1 MAFSERRA
9 RRYNNPRG
17 TKLSPWL
24 LIGICLGAALLV
36 TIVIGNILTLTLD
49 DETYR
54 ELTQGKTPETEANG
68 GIKTSVPALRAEPFR
83 LGDSV
88 ESLVD
93 RSHVSVL
100 LNNPQGVLQYD
111 SPVAQYQGMQGN
123 AEVSLLDKMSEL
135 SVFASYISGVFYP
148 QAFAQEDSDV
158 RYAMGA
164 EEAVLLRE
172 FLRSGGAEVVLLNLP
187 LNGEQLN
194 AVVEY
199 LRTLKAMVGNAA
211 VGVAV
216 PCETV
221 LGADGGKILET
232 LLSVCDFC
240 ALDASKLSVGDVTD
254 KAEEIRDEML
264 ADAKKLMV
272 PYDYYLRQYDMRL
285 LMRPQQTALQEAL
298 DELNIKNY
306 QIVDG

>member
-1 MAFSERRA
+1 MAFSERRM
-9 RRYNNPRG
+9 RRYNTRVP
-17 TKLSPWL
+17 KLSPWL
-24 LIGICLGAALLV
+24 LLGICVGAALLATV
-36 TIVIGNILTLTLD
+36 VIGNILTLTLD

-54 ELTQGKTPETEANG
+54 RLTEGKTTETEATG
-68 GIKTSVPALRAEPFR
+68 GVETPVPDIQAEPFR
-83 LGDSV
+83 LGASV
-88 ESLVD
+88 EELDD
-93 RSHVSVL
+93 RAHVSVL

-123 AEVSLLDKMSEL
+123 AEVPLLDKMSEL

-148 QAFAQEDSDV
+148 QAFAQEDSDI
-158 RYAMGA
+158 RYAVGA

-187 LNGEQLN
+187 LNGEQLS
-194 AVVEY
+194 AVTEY
-199 LRTLKAMVGNAA
+199 LRTVKAVVGDAA

-221 LGADGGKILET
+221 LGTDGGKILET
-232 LLSVCDFC
+232 LLTVCDFC
-240 ALDASKLSVGDVTD
+240 ALDASKLSVGDVSGKT
-254 KAEEIRDEML
+254 EEIRAEMI
-264 ADAKKLMV
+264 ADAQKLMV

-285 LMRPQQTALQEAL
+285 LMRPQQTALQESLDAL
-298 DELNIKNY
+298 DIRNY

>member
-1 MAFSERRA
+1 MAFSERRM
-9 RRYNNPRG
+9 RRYNTRVP
-17 TKLSPWL
+17 KLSPWL
-24 LIGICLGAALLV
+24 LLGICVGAALLATV
-36 TIVIGNILTLTLD
+36 VIGNILTLTLD

-54 ELTQGKTPETEANG
+54 RLTEGKTTETEATG
-68 GIKTSVPALRAEPFR
+68 GVETPVPDIQAEPFR
-83 LGDSV
+83 LGASV
-88 ESLVD
+88 EELDD
-93 RSHVSVL
+93 RAHVSVL

-123 AEVSLLDKMSEL
+123 AEVPLLDKMSEL

-148 QAFAQEDSDV
+148 QAFAQEDSDI
-158 RYAMGA
+158 RYAVGA

-187 LNGEQLN
+187 LNGEQLS
-194 AVVEY
+194 AVTEY
-199 LRTLKAMVGNAA
+199 LRTVKAVVGDAA

-221 LGADGGKILET
+221 LGTDGGKILET
-232 LLSVCDFC
+232 LLTVCDFC
-240 ALDASKLSVGDVTD
+240 ALDASKLSVGDVSGKT
-254 KAEEIRDEML
+254 EEIRAEML
-264 ADAKKLMV
+264 ADAQKLMV

-285 LMRPQQTALQEAL
+285 LMRPQQTALQESLDAL
-298 DELNIKNY
+298 DVRNY

>member
-1 MAFSERRA
+1 MAFSERRM
-9 RRYNNPRG
+9 RRYNTRVP
-17 TKLSPWL
+17 KLSPWL
-24 LIGICLGAALLV
+24 LLGICVGVALLV
-36 TIVIGNILTLTLD
+36 TVVIGNILTLTLD

-54 ELTQGKTPETEANG
+54 RLTEGKTTETEATG
-68 GIKTSVPALRAEPFR
+68 GVETPVPDIQAEPFR
-83 LGDSV
+83 LGASV
-88 ESLVD
+88 EELDD
-93 RSHVSVL
+93 RAHVSVL

-123 AEVSLLDKMSEL
+123 AEIPLLDKMSEL

-148 QAFAQEDSDV
+148 QAFAQEDSDI
-158 RYAMGA
+158 RYAVGA

-187 LNGEQLN
+187 LNGEQLS
-194 AVVEY
+194 AVTEY
-199 LRTLKAMVGNAA
+199 LRTVKAVVGDAA

-221 LGADGGKILET
+221 LGTDGGKILET
-232 LLSVCDFC
+232 VLTVCDFC
-240 ALDASKLSVGDVTD
+240 ALDASKLSVGDVSGKT
-254 KAEEIRDEML
+254 EEIRAEML
-264 ADAKKLMV
+264 ADAQKLMV

-285 LMRPQQTALQEAL
+285 LMRPQQTALQESLDAL
-298 DELNIKNY
+298 DIRNY